1 MGTLEIIIIT
11 LLSIF
16 QSIFGVGLLIIGT
29 PIFLQLGYDFF
40 TVLNILLPFS
50 VMISILQRMTSGSI
64 NHLFKVNFIIITI
77 PFVFISLFIVHRYL
91 DNLDI
96 LLLVALVMILFSI
109 INIIFIKNDIKI
121 PTKKMYL
128 NTSLVFLGILHGFTN
143 LGGSLL
149 TIISSNISNNKLEVR
164 GNIAYGYLVFG
175 IIQIFYLL
183 LFFEGISFSYLI
195 YIFIPILAFYLS
207 QSFYNK
213 INSSN
218 FSLALNFFV
227 LVYGIYLI
235 VIN

>member
-1 MGTLEIIIIT
+1 MDTFEIIIIT

-29 PIFLQLGYDFF
+29 PIFLQLGYDFL

-50 VMISILQRMTSGSI
+50 VIISLLQRMTSNSI
-64 NHLFKVNFIIITI
+64 NSLFKTNFIIITI

-96 LLLVALVMILFSI
+96 ILLVALVMILFSI

-121 PTKKMYL
+121 PIKKMYM
-128 NTSLVFLGILHGFTN
+128 NASLVFLGILHGVTN

-149 TIISSNISNNKLEVR
+149 TLISSKISSDKLEVR
-164 GNIAYGYLVFG
+164 GNIAYGYLFFG
-175 IIQIFYLL
+175 IIQIIYLL
-183 LFFEGISFSYLI
+183 LFFERISFSYLT

-207 QSFYNK
+207 RSFYNK

-218 FSLALNFFV
+218 FSLILNFFV
-227 LVYGIYLI
+227 LVYGVYL
-235 VIN
+235 VLVN